1 MAISRS
7 ITRTH
12 EKAWWFDEKDA
23 CGPAGTDCSCKG
35 KRRDQPHEIGD
46 AVKKKILVIDVGGSN
61 VKVMISRA
69 QRRKFMSGPEMTPR
83 ELVAQLKSLL
93 QGWTFDAIS
102 MGFPAPVRN
111 GRIMTE
117 PKHLGAGWRR
127 FNFEKSLGKP
137 VRIINDAAIQA
148 LGSYR
153 GRRMLFLG
161 LGTGLGSTLIWKNN
175 VLPLELGDLP
185 YGSGHIIENYLG
197 KSGLKELGE
206 KQWEAEVLRA
216 VVLLK
221 KSLIADY
228 VVLGGGSAKKLDR
241 LPEGVERGHNRNAF
255 LGGVRLWQTDPHT
268 RRPKWQIL

>member
-1 MAISRS
+1 M
-7 ITRTH
+7 
-12 EKAWWFDEKDA
+12 
-23 CGPAGTDCSCKG
+23 
-35 KRRDQPHEIGD
+35 
-46 AVKKKILVIDVGGSN
+46 KKKILVIDVGGSN

-83 ELVAQLKSLL
+83 ELVAQLKLLL

-137 VRIINDAAIQA
+137 IRIINDAAIQA

-153 GRRMLFLG
+153 GRGLLFLG
-161 LGTGLGSTLIWKNN
+161 LGTGRGSTLIWKNN

-241 LPEGVERGHNRNAF
+241 LPKGVERGHNRNAF